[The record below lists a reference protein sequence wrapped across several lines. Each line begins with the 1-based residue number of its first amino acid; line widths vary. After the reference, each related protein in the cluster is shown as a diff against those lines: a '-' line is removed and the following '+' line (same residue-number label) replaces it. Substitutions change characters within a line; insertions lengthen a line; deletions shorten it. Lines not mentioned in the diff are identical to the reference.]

1 METRTVQCSY
11 QDLKNKIRKYICT
24 IFNTFSKDVGIFCWF
39 IWLQKVNLFK
49 NSFFFNNDKL
59 NSELEVQFS
68 LVALTLRWVL
78 YIRKALMTGL
88 LIFPGVKPT
97 WLYCGMLRLLTLIE
111 KNLFKTLA
119 VSSSVFMILS
129 PQNFHTK

>member
-1 METRTVQCSY
+1 MQLSRFKKTKSANISAPS
-11 QDLKNKIRKYICT
+11 LH
-24 IFNTFSKDVGIFCWF
+24 TFSKDVGIFCWF

-88 LIFPGVKPT
+88 LIFPGVEPT
-97 WLYCGMLRLLTLIE
+97 KLYCGMLRLLTLIE
-111 KNLFKTLA
+111 KNYPKLWQLLYQSLWFYHCEI
-119 VSSSVFMILS
+119 FI
-129 PQNFHTK
+129 QNNLI